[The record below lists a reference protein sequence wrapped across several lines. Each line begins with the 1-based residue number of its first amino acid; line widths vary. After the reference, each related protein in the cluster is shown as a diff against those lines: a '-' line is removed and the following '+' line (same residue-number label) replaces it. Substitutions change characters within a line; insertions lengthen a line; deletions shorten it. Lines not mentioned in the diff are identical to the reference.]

1 MELFEWMTSTT
12 WGESLLTLLVSMVPV
27 IELRGGV
34 PFGTALGLA
43 PLHALVVCIIGNM
56 LPIPFIIV
64 YIRRIFHWMRR
75 RSPRLNALVDKLE
88 KKAHL
93 KGQKVTKYKYIG
105 LWLFVAIPLPG
116 TGAWTGA
123 LIAALLDDLAEDG
136 PVHFSQEPVGTL
148 SAHTGEGSL
157 QNFQQ
162 PFEVLPA
169 AHIGEGPRRYRD
181 ECSAVVLS
189 KRSKA

>member
-1 MELFEWMTSTT
+1 
-12 WGESLLTLLVSMVPV
+12 
-27 IELRGGV
+27 
-34 PFGTALGLA
+34 
-43 PLHALVVCIIGNM
+43 M
-56 LPIPFIIV
+56 LPGHSLQAVLIV
-64 YIRRIFHWMRR
+64 FC
-75 RSPRLNALVDKLE
+75 
-88 KKAHL
+88 
-93 KGQKVTKYKYIG
+93 Q
-105 LWLFVAIPLPG
+105 FVFP
-116 TGAWTGA
+116 A
-123 LIAALLDDLAEDG
+123 LIAAPLDDLAEDG